1 MHAQCLALKIMK
13 DMFLLCLP
21 INHFIHDI
29 LIKGIVKTIQR
40 KERHFNTY
48 TLRPKIKVKPTHQ
61 TSHTGISDCRDTWS
75 SLLSLSVHEPI
86 HRYNIHS
93 LRMRESEVC
102 NSKVPRKCPVDLTR
116 DGAHLH
122 AGSVR
127 YGDDIN
133 LLSLL
138 LWSAKRVK

>member
-1 MHAQCLALKIMK
+1 MNL
-13 DMFLLCLP
+13 
-21 INHFIHDI
+21 
-29 LIKGIVKTIQR
+29 
-40 KERHFNTY
+40 
-48 TLRPKIKVKPTHQ
+48 
-61 TSHTGISDCRDTWS
+61 
-75 SLLSLSVHEPI
+75 

-102 NSKVPRKCPVDLTR
+102 NSKVPRKRPVDQTR